1 MSTPAIP
8 MPADM
13 PADIP
18 AEIPTLVAALA
29 DALRARGWRIATAES
44 CTGGLIAAAC
54 TELAGSSDWFERGV
68 VSYSNAAKNELLG
81 VSAPL
86 IAAHGAVSAPVARA
100 MAAGV
105 LAQARADLAVAVTG
119 VAGPGGGSAAK
130 PVGTVWLAWAWLAA
144 DGSVCTDALLQQFA
158 GDRAAVRQA
167 TVACALQGLL
177 DRALDRAQNHG
188 PNPT

>member
-1 MSTPAIP
+1 MSPSAP
-8 MPADM
+8 
-13 PADIP
+13 DIP
-18 AEIPTLVAALA
+18 GLVAALA

-86 IAAHGAVSAPVARA
+86 IAAQGAVSEPVARA

-105 LAQARADLAVAVTG
+105 LAHARADLAVAVTG

-130 PVGTVWLAWAWLAA
+130 PVGTVWLAWAWAAA
-144 DGSVCTDALLQQFA
+144 DGSVCTDAQLQRLA

-177 DRALDRAQNHG
+177 DRAGVRTASRPLA
-188 PNPT
+188 PP